1 MSYSIVQ
8 DSDPSTVMPCPHI
21 TIKSTENSLQGIKKH
36 FDSMDELPDSVAE
49 EPSIEELKD
58 AYEYPLLGSSMPLL
72 SKIYLSS
79 LNFDIQKH
87 EDLLVDILSHETL
100 HILLYKLEGERAS
113 IQLDA
118 RDNL

>member
-8 DSDPSTVMPCPHI
+8 QSDPSTVMICPHI
-21 TIKSTENSLQGIKKH
+21 TIKSTENAIKGIKKH

-49 EPSIEELKD
+49 KTSVEELKD
-58 AYEYPLLGSSMPLL
+58 GYEHPLLGSSTPFL

-79 LNFDIQKH
+79 LNLDIQKH

-113 IQLDA
+113 IQLDTL
-118 RDNL
+118 DNI